1 MDAFAVAV
9 AAGLTLPKVTARHV
23 FRLAWHFGFFQFLMP
38 VVGWLAG
45 TRLSQYVAA
54 FDHWV
59 AFALLAFIG
68 GKMIYEAFFLSP
80 QRRAAADPTRGWTLL
95 ILSIATSIDAL
106 AVGLTLAFLQV
117 AVWTPAVIIGI
128 VAAAMTAVG
137 ICFGSRLG
145 ARWQK
150 GAEVAGGIILILIGI
165 RIILSHT
172 WA

>member
-9 AAGLTLPKVTARHV
+9 AAGLTLPKVTPRHV

-45 TRLSQYVAA
+45 GRLSQYVAA

-59 AFALLAFIG
+59 AFGLLAFIG

-80 QRRAAADPTRGWTLL
+80 QKRAATDPTRGWTLL
-95 ILSIATSIDAL
+95 VLSIATSIDAL

-137 ICFGSRLG
+137 ICFGRRLG